1 MGLFNTMFSVTQQ
14 CHKTPIAV
22 TERVHQ
28 PALLLVTFCKQ
39 RFLFA
44 MTTPNVHQMCAHL
57 WGLFQMT
64 KEQPIS
70 RYAEESQEA

>member
-1 MGLFNTMFSVTQQ
+1 MS
-14 CHKTPIAV
+14 IAI

-28 PALLLVTFCKQ
+28 PGLLLITFRKQ

-44 MTTPNVHQMCAHL
+44 MTTPSVHQMCAHL